1 MEKHNM
7 ITALCLVLFIGLTG
21 CGNNFDVSDKYDGVI
36 GLSTPGYSL
45 VEMFDVGVKH
55 TENIYFQRG
64 GLNSTPSIIHIG
76 IDETLVDSINTA
88 KGTAYKLLP
97 AGLYTIDQTAVQ
109 TGGEDRLLAGSITVD
124 PAKLRELNGG
134 KLRNCQLRYSLK
146 NSYGRYA
153 TGFRKEH
160 IGTGILH
167 K

>member
-76 IDETLVDSINTA
+76 IRWLIPSIRPKVQHTNFCLRDYIPLTRPL
-88 KGTAYKLLP
+88 YKRVARTDCWQAALL
-97 AGLYTIDQTAVQ
+97 
-109 TGGEDRLLAGSITVD
+109 
-124 PAKLRELNGG
+124 
-134 KLRNCQLRYSLK
+134 
-146 NSYGRYA
+146 
-153 TGFRKEH
+153 
-160 IGTGILH
+160 
-167 K
+167 

>member
-97 AGLYTIDQTAVQ
+97 AGLYTC
-109 TGGEDRLLAGSITVD
+109 LLYTSPSPRD
-124 PAKLRELNGG
+124 
-134 KLRNCQLRYSLK
+134 CS
-146 NSYGRYA
+146 
-153 TGFRKEH
+153 
-160 IGTGILH
+160 
-167 K
+167 